1 MANGEAWRWS
11 KLNAATAEGNVG
23 EVPQILVFGSIY
35 GPHWEK
41 RFSDDAGDAGFPA
54 ALISLFLSVL
64 TPEQVFE
71 VP

>member
-1 MANGEAWRWS
+1 M
-11 KLNAATAEGNVG
+11 G